1 MRGRKKKEGGDY
13 YNINNT
19 WRIDKDRLNFML
31 QHKGKNDEGGEGT
44 TWVTVGFYQTVRQL
58 YHALVEKNIKESS
71 LVDIKAL
78 NDKVAELHQFIED
91 AHAKGIM
98 NKEKI

>member
-1 MRGRKKKEGGDY
+1 MRGRKVKVAEDY

-19 WRIDKDRLNFML
+19 WRIDKDKLNFIL
-31 QHKGKNDEGGEGT
+31 QRKGQKEEGNEGT
-44 TWVTVGFYQTVRQL
+44 KDTWVNIGFFQTVKQL
-58 YHALVEKNIKESS
+58 YHELVERSIKEVS
-71 LVDIKAL
+71 LNDIKAL

-98 NKEKI
+98 S